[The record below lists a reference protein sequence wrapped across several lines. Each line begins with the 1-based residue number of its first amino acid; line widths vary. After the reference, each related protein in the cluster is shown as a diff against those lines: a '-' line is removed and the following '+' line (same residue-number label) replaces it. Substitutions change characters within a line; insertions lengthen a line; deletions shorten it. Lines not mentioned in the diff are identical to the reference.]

1 MLLDVILKVV
11 YNHDILTK
19 QNHKTKSETEK
30 KQDKDKEMVLLEA
43 AYPEDRLITFHCT

>member
-19 QNHKTKSETEK
+19 QNH